1 MALIEKTVGGK
12 SVDGSS
18 NAYWFYLEVTLNS
31 QNMAN
36 NTSNITIKHYGKTA
50 GSYSFEQFST
60 PRSIIKLYDT
70 NSGTTTTKQTTKVT
84 AITSTSYVKLGE
96 WTGNVTHKTDG
107 TLSITVTATFDPDS
121 TTWYLPAE
129 TSVTSSATAL
139 PSLHKPPAITNLVF
153 TENNST
159 LVNAGVAGNTIVPYL
174 SNKTAT
180 ITATLYDS
188 ASVSSTTIKN
198 GSKSFSGTSLSVG
211 VNLTNQAVDYVT
223 SNNLATFSATV
234 KDSKN
239 GSSSKNFT
247 FTVIPY
253 VLPSLSSSGASVKRN
268 GQTTGKVNL
277 SFTGSFYNG
286 SVGNI
291 SNNITLSYA
300 YWKVG
305 ETEST
310 SYITIPSSAYTKSGN
325 SITMT
330 DWAVANNGTIITNVL
345 STSNYNFK
353 IRAVDSLGKSSTI
366 TLVCPSGEYL
376 MAKFKDR
383 VDFKKITINGKELH
397 PIGSVV
403 ITSTNVSPASD
414 FGGTW
419 TLIDKEFSPKN
430 GGLSCTNNSGSL
442 TAVHSRWG
450 HINFVRIQL
459 QCNASMNDSTITWGK
474 YSVAEMGVS
483 ELSYQ
488 RYGVYGADGAN
499 GLGLFDFG
507 IDGTISSVD
516 MNSKSGASSL
526 ASDAYFSLWLIDVAI
541 PGNML
546 DAHCNKFYWKRTA

>member
-325 SITMT
+325 TITMT